1 MHAPSNK
8 SNSNVIIHMQ
18 YSYLFTFG
26 NCVHNIT
33 STLIMKISRFYFI
46 LKKAII
52 KFKRRILLRLQ
63 RRTQKNSDDTSH
75 FFRFKN
81 ETKEKNIENKKK
93 VLSL

>member
-8 SNSNVIIHMQ
+8 SNSNVIIHIQ

-26 NCVHNIT
+26 NCVHDIT

-46 LKKAII
+46 LKKVII

-63 RRTQKNSDDTSH
+63 RRDTFTKKNSDDTSH

-81 ETKEKNIENKKK
+81 EMKEKKH
-93 VLSL
+93 